1 MIKGPN
7 IWGYFLRKIKVP
19 YTQSYIVRLY
29 KEIFDHGNLYG
40 FSKMLEIYNVDY
52 LCLSANEET
61 LLELEMPAVTSINN
75 HIIVI
80 DHIDISNK
88 RITLTDANLIKK
100 IMSLDD
106 FLKIWD
112 QIVLTVEPDSEKSG
126 EPSYTN
132 NRNIEWGNR
141 FMYGSF
147 VVLVIVLAILY
158 IDSKHLIFRLISV
171 IVNLLGAFFSVQL
184 ILKELNIKVKLT
196 DKICSLLEKNTCKD
210 VINYKE
216 SFFLQWI
223 DLGAVGVSYFL
234 FNVIILMFCP
244 NFQLYFLFGFL
255 SVFFTFWSIG
265 FQKFKIKKWCTLCLL
280 VQLVLWI
287 IFIIN
292 LLYIYNHPFRM
303 VYDHNMLLFCGIGLA
318 LFLIANMII
327 THFHDR
333 IDYHHLKKENNYF
346 KSNRA
351 IIQAIFQ
358 GEKHDLI
365 GSSLTIGENDA
376 QVKIVFFLSLHCGYC
391 KKINDTVFNF
401 FENREIPI
409 NISYLFHIQP
419 GEDDIIG
426 IFIHYAK
433 QHPHS
438 ISIAK
443 IIKDWYRLENKERFL
458 EKYKEYNVTNQ
469 EVSEEIALYKSWAI
483 RKQLNKTPYIYV
495 NQRFINPRFSLE
507 DIFIY
512 HDLFIE

>member
-1 MIKGPN
+1 MIKEPN
-7 IWGYFLRKIKVP
+7 IWGYFLKKIIVP
-19 YTQSYIVRLY
+19 HTRSYIARLY
-29 KEIFDHGNLYG
+29 NETFDHNNLYG

-61 LLELEMPAVTSINN
+61 LLELEMPVVTSIGTDV
-75 HIIVI
+75 III
-80 DHIDISNK
+80 DRIDIPN
-88 RITLTDANLIKK
+88 RCIYFTDINLKNRSIN
-100 IMSLDD
+100 MDD
-106 FLKIWD
+106 FLKIWNP
-112 QIVLTVEPDSEKSG
+112 IVLAVEPDPEKSG

-141 FMYGSF
+141 IMYGFF

-158 IDSKHLIFRLISV
+158 VDSKHLIFRLISV
-171 IVNLLGAFFSVQL
+171 IANLLGAFFSVQL

-216 SFFLQWI
+216 SFFLQWL

-234 FNVIILMFCP
+234 FNVIILLFCP
-244 NFQLYFLFGFL
+244 DFQLYFLFSFL
-255 SVFFTFWSIG
+255 SIFFTFWSIG

-292 LLYIYNHPFRM
+292 LLYIYNHSFRI
-303 VYDHNMLLFCGIGLA
+303 VYDHNMLLFCDIGLA
-318 LFLIANMII
+318 LFLIANLVI
-327 THFHDR
+327 THFHNR

-346 KSNRA
+346 KSNRD
-351 IIQAIFQ
+351 IIQTIFR
-358 GEKHDLI
+358 GEKRDLI
-365 GSSLTIGENDA
+365 NSSLTIGENDA
-376 QVKIVFFLSLHCGYC
+376 PVKIAFFLSLHCGYC
-391 KKINDTVFNF
+391 KEINNTVFRF
-401 FENREIPI
+401 FENRDIHI
-409 NISYLFHIQP
+409 NISYLFHIHP
-419 GEDDIIG
+419 GEDEIIG
-426 IFIHYAK
+426 IFIHYAR
-433 QHPHS
+433 QHPNS
-438 ISIAK
+438 ISIVK
-443 IIKDWYRLENKERFL
+443 MIKDWYMLENKERFL

-483 RKQLNKTPYIYV
+483 QKQLNKTPYIYV
-495 NQRFINPRFSLE
+495 NQRFLTPQISLE